1 VPTRLT
7 ERDLSLDAETVTRAA
22 KAQAAVE
29 HGAEAMPE
37 DYAALAR
44 LLLRAEG
51 VASSFI
57 EGVSAPVVDIVLAE
71 ADDSAEPSAAAWVAA
86 NLAVVTEAI
95 EEAHAG
101 PLTVESLCRWHRT
114 LMTGSP
120 TPAQH
125 VGTVRTEQ
133 GWIGGTSPL
142 DAHLVTPP
150 PGEVPALL
158 DDLVAY
164 VNGDDPDPVSQAA
177 IAHAQF
183 EIIHPFAD
191 GNGRV
196 GRVLIAWILVR
207 RLSLVTPPPVSTR
220 IAADVGGYASG
231 LVLFRMSDLNAWVR
245 WFAEAVSGAGRA
257 QQELVASVE
266 QLQRAWHE
274 RLGAPRDGVK
284 RLRSNAAAWRVLEL
298 LPRHLVLT
306 GPTLASKLAIPL
318 KSANAA
324 LRDLVDA
331 GVLVEHGSVQSTGR
345 GRPSRL
351 YTSAELLG
359 LTGSNPLPA
368 DDACREAVL
377 DGEDWRGETLG
388 RMRKLIK
395 DADPDVVE
403 EVKWVKPTNP
413 GTPTWSHDG
422 IICTGETYKSVVKL
436 TFAKGASLKDP
447 AKLFNAS
454 LEGKTRRAIDIHEGE
469 KVDAGAFKA
478 LIRAAVALNTSAGKA
493 RPRRAK

>member
-1 VPTRLT
+1 MEAAGIEVPIVWRGRRARAFVPTRLD
-7 ERDLSLDAETVTRAA
+7 ERDLSLDARSVADAA
-22 KAQAAVE
+22 RAQAAVE
-29 HGAEAMPE
+29 HGAETMPA
-37 DYAALAR
+37 DFAALAR

-71 ADDSAEPSAAAWVAA
+71 AEESGAPSAAAWVAA
-86 NLAVVTEAI
+86 NLAAVTEAVK
-95 EEAHAG
+95 EAHAG
-101 PLTVESLCRWHRT
+101 PVTVKSLCSWHRT

-125 VGTVRTEQ
+125 VGVLRTEQ

-150 PGEVPALL
+150 PDEVPALV

-164 VNGDDPDPVSQAA
+164 VNRDDIDPVSQAA

-196 GRVLIAWILVR
+196 GRVLVAWILVR
-207 RLSLVTPPPVSTR
+207 RLSLVTPPPVSAR
-220 IAADVGGYASG
+220 IAADVGGYGSG
-231 LVLFRMSDLNAWVR
+231 LVLFRMGDHNAWVR

-266 QLQRAWHE
+266 RLQREWRE
-274 RLGAPRDGVK
+274 RLAGPRAESRRV
-284 RLRSNAAAWRVLEL
+284 RSDAAAWRVLDL

-306 GPTLASKLAIPL
+306 GPIVASELAIPL

-324 LRDLVDA
+324 LGELVGA
-331 GVLVEHGSVQSTGR
+331 GILVEHGTVQPRGR

-359 LTGSNPLPA
+359 LTGSNPL
-368 DDACREAVL
+368 
-377 DGEDWRGETLG
+377 
-388 RMRKLIK
+388 
-395 DADPDVVE
+395 
-403 EVKWVKPTNP
+403 
-413 GTPTWSHDG
+413 
-422 IICTGETYKSVVKL
+422 
-436 TFAKGASLKDP
+436 
-447 AKLFNAS
+447 
-454 LEGKTRRAIDIHEGE
+454 RA
-469 KVDAGAFKA
+469 
-478 LIRAAVALNTSAGKA
+478 
-493 RPRRAK
+493 

>member
-1 VPTRLT
+1 MYERRLVESAGAEVPILWRGRRARAFVPTRLAD
-7 ERDLSLDAETVTRAA
+7 RDLSLDARSVAGAA
-22 KAQAAVE
+22 RAQAAVE
-29 HGAEAMPE
+29 HGAETMPE
-37 DYAALAR
+37 DFAALAR

-57 EGVSAPVVDIVLAE
+57 EGVTAPVVDIVLAE
-71 ADDSAEPSAAAWVAA
+71 ADEDKAPSAAAWVAA
-86 NLAVVTEAI
+86 NLAAVTDAI
-95 EEAHAG
+95 EGAHAG

-125 VGTVRTEQ
+125 VGVLRAEQ

-150 PGEVPALL
+150 PEEVPELI
-158 DDLVAY
+158 DDVIAY
-164 VNGDDPDPVSQAA
+164 VNRDDVDPVSQAA

-220 IAADVGGYASG
+220 IAADVGGYGSG
-231 LVLFRMSDLNAWVR
+231 LVVFRLGDQNTWVR
-245 WFAEAVSGAGRA
+245 WFADAVSGAGRA

-266 QLQRAWHE
+266 RLHREWRE
-274 RLGAPRDGVK
+274 RLAAPRQTAR
-284 RLRSNAAAWRVLEL
+284 RLRSNAAAWRALDL

-306 GPTLASKLAIPL
+306 GPVVASKLAIPL

-331 GVLVEHGSVQSTGR
+331 GVLVEHGTARPTGR

-359 LTGSNPLPA
+359 LSGSNPL
-368 DDACREAVL
+368 
-377 DGEDWRGETLG
+377 
-388 RMRKLIK
+388 
-395 DADPDVVE
+395 
-403 EVKWVKPTNP
+403 
-413 GTPTWSHDG
+413 
-422 IICTGETYKSVVKL
+422 
-436 TFAKGASLKDP
+436 
-447 AKLFNAS
+447 
-454 LEGKTRRAIDIHEGE
+454 RA
-469 KVDAGAFKA
+469 
-478 LIRAAVALNTSAGKA
+478 
-493 RPRRAK
+493 